1 MSAAG
6 IIRMRTTS
14 IKPGNENDS
23 AEQMVAEPREDQ
35 ALIQKTLQAALEA
48 AQTESDEVVAG
59 FVIER
64 LTVHRKAAWMLKS
77 SI

>member
-1 MSAAG
+1 
-6 IIRMRTTS
+6 
-14 IKPGNENDS
+14 
-23 AEQMVAEPREDQ
+23 MVAELREDQ

-59 FVIER
+59 FMIER